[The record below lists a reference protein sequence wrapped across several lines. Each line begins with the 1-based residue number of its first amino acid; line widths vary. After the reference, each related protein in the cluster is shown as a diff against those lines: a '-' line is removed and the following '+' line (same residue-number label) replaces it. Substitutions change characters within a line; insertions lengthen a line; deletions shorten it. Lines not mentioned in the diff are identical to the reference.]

1 MAILVTSTIASREHM
16 ATADERLKSWGGFMR
31 AVHEGKRGN
40 YEPAKAIV
48 ETVRAKFGDY
58 AAEAQRRELWRLI
71 QAGRPK

>member
-1 MAILVTSTIASREHM
+1 MAI
-16 ATADERLKSWGGFMR
+16 ADERLKSWGDFMR

-48 ETVRAKFGDY
+48 DKVRAKFGDY
-58 AAEAQRRELWRLI
+58 AAQAQRRELWRLI

>member
-1 MAILVTSTIASREHM
+1 MAILVTFPM
-16 ATADERLKSWGGFMR
+16 ATADERLKSWGDFMR

-48 ETVRAKFGDY
+48 GKVRAKFGDY